1 MKTKA
6 TIALFGMALPLV
18 AGAQESV
25 SQKQEQIEKTLESV
39 LSKAG
44 IAFSGRATGEYV
56 QSTLDGSTKSDTA
69 RATEPVSY
77 TQVDF
82 DLRARPNAV
91 TTVRSVFRM
100 HLDWPNFFGAPYTPF
115 ETRWLSID
123 GKALDMIY
131 YSAGDMSV
139 KWSPYTIYGND
150 VGFLYTPRMFAQMQ
164 EQAMAERFLG
174 NNVRNLQGAQ
184 AGIRAAAPDVQ
195 IDSFNV
201 GFIAAK
207 LNDAANS
214 GDNLPAY
221 LPYQWGDFDRW
232 AMGGR
237 ADVTA
242 FKGLTLGGSY
252 IDIRDLKGSYEAQD
266 TTRTSAIRRNRAEVG
281 SIMGGRF
288 AVQLDRMM
296 ELPFQVGLNSEVSM
310 SSWEYDK
317 KKLNPDS
324 IPFRNTASIE
334 DVSVIDTLA
343 RRTVDGMGL
352 GVDLSLG
359 YNLEKT
365 VAGILTVGFVK
376 NDSGYRN
383 DLVQSQTFKP
393 SRILNSIQDKSFSH
407 YSTFDALYRN
417 VHRFVPEVNTNGM
430 AKNPIEK
437 VSYTNQVGHVDN
449 PQIDSALQIVL
460 PGGAATANRTGPRFG
475 LDVGLMDGA
484 ITLVGNGWML
494 ATVKDVPMGTAKYLT
509 DSTGAT
515 HYSSDSVEY
524 YPAFRTRTA
533 KLRNTL
539 PLDTNTFRDTLIND
553 PYRIQK
559 AYKIDY
565 QKINAGVKI
574 RAEKFLGDMWTL
586 PIELTTSYE
595 MNTAKSGSVLD
606 YKANILNIGGYFG
619 VWKRIALMGAY
630 QTINTEDKVLN
641 STDNG
646 VTWVAGKYTTKQ
658 TNIGAGLEYKITEG
672 SYATFLWTKVDV
684 EYPEDKF
691 LKDPKAASAVARDFS
706 QNILNAKLTVGF

>member
-25 SQKQEQIEKTLESV
+25 SQRQEQVEKTLESV

-44 IAFSGRATGEYV
+44 IAFSGRATGEFV
-56 QSTLDGSTKSDTA
+56 QSTLDGSTKNEKV
-69 RATEPVSY
+69 RATEPVTY

-82 DLRARPNAV
+82 DLRARPNTV

-100 HLDWPNFFGAPYTPF
+100 HLDWPNFFGSPYTPF

-139 KWSPYTIYGND
+139 KWSPYTIWGND

-201 GFIAAK
+201 GFIAGKINNA
-207 LNDAANS
+207 DNS

-221 LPYQWGDFDRW
+221 LPYQWGDFERW
-232 AMGGR
+232 SLGAR

-242 FKGLTLGGSY
+242 FKGISLGGSY
-252 IDIRDLKGSYEAQD
+252 IDMRDLKGSYKAQD
-266 TTRTSAIRRNRAEVG
+266 TTRASAMARNKAEVG
-281 SIMGGRF
+281 TVMGGRF
-288 AVQLDRMM
+288 GVQVDRLIDM
-296 ELPFQVGLNSEVSM
+296 PFQVGLNTEVSL
-310 SSWEYDK
+310 SNWEYQGQMQDT
-317 KKLNPDS
+317 
-324 IPFRNTASIE
+324 NTWAMLP
-334 DVSVIDTLA
+334 DTLLS
-343 RRTVDGMGL
+343 RKKIDGMGL
-352 GVDLSLG
+352 GIDLSLG
-359 YNLEKT
+359 YTLEKT
-365 VAGILTVGFVK
+365 VAGILTLGFVK

-393 SRILNSIQDKSFSH
+393 SRILNTVQDSTGMPH
-407 YSTFDALYRN
+407 YSTFDAMYRN
-417 VHRFVPEVNTNGM
+417 VHRFVPETKTNNM

-437 VSYTNQVGHVDN
+437 VSYTNQIGHADN
-449 PQIDSALQIVL
+449 PTIDSALQIVL

-494 ATVKDVPMGTAKYLT
+494 ATVKDVPVGLGQYMI
-509 DSTGAT
+509 DSLGAT
-515 HYSSDSVEY
+515 KYVGDSVETV
-524 YPAFRTRTA
+524 PVTRSLGA
-533 KLRNTL
+533 V
-539 PLDTNTFRDTLIND
+539 LDTMYEND
-553 PYRIQK
+553 K

-565 QKINAGVKI
+565 QKINAGIKI

-586 PIELTTSYE
+586 PIELTASYE

-606 YKANILNIGGYFG
+606 YKANILNVGGYFG

-630 QTINTEDKVLN
+630 QAINTEDKVLN
-641 STDNG
+641 SIDG
-646 VTWVAGKYTTKQ
+646 LTWAAAKYTTKQ
-658 TNIGAGLEYKITEG
+658 TNVGAGLEYKITEG

-684 EYPEDKF
+684 ELPEDKF
-691 LKDPKAASAVARDFS
+691 VKTKGAPAVARDFS